1 MWSSI
6 VNQNLV
12 FPRTTGSFTPK
23 VPTSWSRPSLYDS
36 QCSHYSLT
44 QKKNYNYHM
53 VSCNQWLP
61 IRLVNFV
68 SPSSPQLP
76 SILKLSSAQLPSL
89 VSKPCSSITVL
100 HRGKS
105 STLQRRFT
113 GASTE
118 PSLHISIVSF
128 RQTRRSSSGK
138 LHLKRPRTEYH
149 EQSFATK
156 LWTCLLPSTRML
168 QAPGPFIR
176 AYKTALNRR

>member
-1 MWSSI
+1 MWSSSESESS
-6 VNQNLV
+6 

-36 QCSHYSLT
+36 QPLLSNT
-44 QKKNYNYHM
+44 KKNYNYHM

-105 STLQRRFT
+105 STLQKWFT